1 MIERIE
7 GHQSEYKSS
16 NTAKE
21 DDQAADGCALV
32 GEKLETVGDWVYVQ
46 NADDDAYSNTE
57 DHCEC
62 RETLRVW
69 GHVEDKCKYEA
80 GYHAD

>member
-1 MIERIE
+1 MGIFVIERIE
-7 GHQSEYKSS
+7 GHQSEDKSS

-46 NADDDAYSNTE
+46 NADDDADSNTE

-62 RETLRVW
+62 GETLRV
-69 GHVEDKCKYEA
+69 
-80 GYHAD
+80 